1 MKKSRRNEEAKKYK
15 NEEAKKSRWIEEM
28 KWEWIK
34 EWRSQEAKNSKNEEL
49 QEWRTLTPQQEQLQI
64 LHNLQYL
71 PILQTL
77 HNYFQVYII
86 LQGLLNLCKLSIISK
101 PL

>member
-1 MKKSRRNEEAKKYK
+1 MKNHKKP
-15 NEEAKKSRWIEEM
+15 RM
-28 KWEWIK
+28 
-34 EWRSQEAKNSKNEEL
+34 KNSKNEEP
-49 QEWRTLTPQQEQLQI
+49 QEPHNKINFKI

-77 HNYFQVYII
+77 LNYFQVYII
-86 LQGLLNLCKLSIISK
+86 LQGLLILFKLSIISK

>member
-1 MKKSRRNEEAKKYK
+1 MKNKEAK
-15 NEEAKKSRWIEEM
+15 NEEAKK
-28 KWEWIK
+28 
-34 EWRSQEAKNSKNEEL
+34 NSKN
-49 QEWRTLTPQQEQLQI
+49 QEPHKINFKI

-77 HNYFQVYII
+77 LNYFQVYII
-86 LQGLLNLCKLSIISK
+86 LQGLLILFKLSIISK